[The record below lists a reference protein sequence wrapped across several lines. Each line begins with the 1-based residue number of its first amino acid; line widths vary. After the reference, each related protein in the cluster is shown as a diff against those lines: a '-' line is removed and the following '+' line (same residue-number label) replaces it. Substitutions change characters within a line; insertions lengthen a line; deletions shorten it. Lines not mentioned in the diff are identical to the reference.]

1 MAQHDQALLVAYH
14 KNPSPGLKNDILESH
29 QGLVH
34 HLARKMAFD
43 RTHLDDIVQIANI
56 GLLKAIE
63 RFDPNQNTNF
73 VGFAIPT
80 IVGEIKHY
88 IRDSLSI
95 IRIPRT
101 VQENDLRIR
110 RFMKEHLQTT
120 GKSPTPRAIADASE
134 LDLESV
140 LECSENSSFTRVS
153 SLDKSLHDESG
164 PSLLETVPCERFP
177 TGKTEDYSAVNSAI
191 EALDDRTKAIVKHR
205 FYDGWTQQEIAE
217 KLGLSQM
224 HVSRLLRAGMKQLKA
239 ILEPQ

>member
-1 MAQHDQALLVAYH
+1 MADHDQALFVAYYN
-14 KNPSPGLKNDILESH
+14 NPSPALKNDILESH
-29 QGLVH
+29 QGLVK

-43 RTHLDDIVQIANI
+43 RTHLEDIIQIANI

-63 RFDPNQNTNF
+63 RFDPNQNNNF

-110 RFMKEHLQTT
+110 RFVKEYTQTHSQ
-120 GKSPTPRAIADASE
+120 SPTPQAIADA
-134 LDLESV
+134 LDLDIESV
-140 LECSENSSFTRVS
+140 LECSEINSFSRVS

-164 PSLLETVPCERFP
+164 PSLLETVPCEQFP
-177 TGKTEDYSAVNSAI
+177 TGNTEDYSEINTAI
-191 EALDDRTKAIVKHR
+191 DQLDDRTKTIIKHR
-205 FYDGWTQQEIAE
+205 FYDSWTQQEIAE
-217 KLGLSQM
+217 TLGLSQM
-224 HVSRLLRAGMKQLKA
+224 HVSRLLRAGIKQLKNT
-239 ILEPQ
+239 LDR